1 MKPHLLFK
9 KSRYGHVNVTGRHHV
24 PISPSSATP
33 AFTLIELLT
42 VIAIIGI
49 LAAIIIPTVGKV
61 RESAHRASCAS
72 NLRQIALASRLWSDE
87 NQDRIPLVQGMVDDV
102 VTRWA
107 VALLP
112 YVGNGLKSDTLTQQT
127 VFKCGADKYP
137 RNLTNSAPCSYGLNH
152 RVHQGGNAGGNFD
165 KWKRLADLPN
175 LSRTILYRDQWI
187 AYSDYNNGKADS
199 ANRVVSSN
207 STDTDPT
214 RLIDFHGGKGSNSAF
229 ADGHVEFV
237 SKATLIANPSP
248 QNSSVPDLLFIA
260 N

>member
-1 MKPHLLFK
+1 MTIP
-9 KSRYGHVNVTGRHHV
+9 
-24 PISPSSATP
+24 PSSATP

-61 RESAHRASCAS
+61 RESAHRAGCAS
-72 NLRQIALASRLWSDE
+72 NLRQIALASRMWSDE
-87 NQDRIPLVQGMVDDV
+87 NQDRIPLVQGTIDGTT
-102 VTRWA
+102 TRWA

-112 YVGNGLKSDTLTQQT
+112 YVGNGIKSDTPTQQT
-127 VFKCGADKYP
+127 VFRCGADKFP
-137 RNLTNSAPCSYGLNH
+137 RKLADSAPCSYGLNH
-152 RVHQGGNAGGNFD
+152 RVHQGGNASANFD

-187 AYSDYNNGKADS
+187 AYSDYNSGKTES
-199 ANRVVSSN
+199 ANRVVFSN
-207 STDTDPT
+207 STDTDPA

-229 ADGHVEFV
+229 ADGHVEFIP
-237 SKATLIANPSP
+237 KAKLIANPSP
-248 QNSSVPDLLFIA
+248 YNPNVPELLYIA